1 MARDAFTQAEAEAG
15 QSLFPTEK
23 GSGAVHY
30 GRPASQSS
38 SEPSFTSANS
48 GVEK

>member
-1 MARDAFTQAEAEAG
+1 MG
-15 QSLFPTEK
+15 TEK
-23 GSGAVHY
+23 HEGRMGGLRVADGLSNDYY

-38 SEPSFTSANS
+38 SEPSLMSANS